1 MRSWDETCMLSHLP
15 IQVGDNIKVII
26 LIKKHNTPCAE
37 NINFD
42 DGYAIKPD
50 EVNDIVSVW

>member
-1 MRSWDETCMLSHLP
+1 MLSHLP